1 MGSDLPS
8 GHPRRIGFLLA
19 DDDDGQRAD
28 VQLPDFFNI
37 RLQRRHLS
45 PHPDEHRHE
54 LSSCE
59 SLKKLG
65 AAFVQAHDAYG
76 AIAPSGQVIDVEFPN
91 VEGATNDKDG
101 SHSGISAPEA
111 EAPLIII
118 SSLLILQ
125 FIL

>member
-1 MGSDLPS
+1 MMGRERTYNCRIFSIS
-8 GHPRRIGFLLA
+8 GSS
-19 DDDDGQRAD
+19 
-28 VQLPDFFNI
+28 VVT
-37 RLQRRHLS
+37 S
-45 PHPDEHRHE
+45 PHIQTSTGTNCPAAN
-54 LSSCE
+54 LSKS
-59 SLKKLG
+59 SG